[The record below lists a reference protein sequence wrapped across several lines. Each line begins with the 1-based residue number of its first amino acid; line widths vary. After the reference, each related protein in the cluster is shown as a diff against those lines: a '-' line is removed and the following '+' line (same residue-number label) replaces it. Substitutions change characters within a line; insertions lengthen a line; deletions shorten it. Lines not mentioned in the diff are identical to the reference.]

1 MEWKSNIRRTQS
13 LKSLSSCDKP
23 IWTDAGLRDKT
34 TSVSQLVARYQTS
47 VKGSKSIQGPSVDND
62 DRKPNQVLKE
72 ITPSRLE
79 SRVADL
85 ESLMR
90 RNSEKEKSRA
100 KTNLTRSK
108 SMSSLKGST
117 GSIEALR
124 ALFES
129 KASLKNNRQS
139 SLRAADFTSN
149 YTADVSKMN
158 GDVEDVQITAEAQ
171 ETETWPDKTDVKD
184 DRVTRKEVNQT
195 RIERRRT
202 IGGIDFEK
210 IATSQADEKRR
221 SAADFRDSS
230 FIQAKEKLSVS
241 VKAISALYLSKVGTK
256 ESANSPVKLEREASR
271 EFGKRVNQIKMSED
285 SSVQERKEDLPL
297 PPSARHQPELEEIC
311 RTNSPQP
318 IPPQLSKEML
328 YQQRQKCELRRLLK
342 HTHPELKM
350 LDDVVD
356 EELAEV
362 LSSERMTADETG
374 YEGEVLSKR
383 LIFENCG
390 SSNKVSHYTPKI
402 HMAGGSEKQCD
413 FSKTLAVL
421 EETKETPRAESAKEA
436 MEAVKSLGISPDTD
450 RECEDL
456 TVRIDVQATRRIFES
471 QSVNMSG
478 PNLGKT
484 FQGKVSIN
492 GDETKEVQK
501 QKKLFEMACSES
513 IQRTN
518 KSTSNDLEIEPREQP
533 CPHVS
538 QRTEHDFSCNDEFS
552 TEEALFEEE
561 SISLSDLEKNDEII
575 KTRAALF
582 QNNPFISTNI
592 QREPSVVHTSKTQII
607 SGSGASEDNT
617 TTNVKNRTHLFESM
631 PFDKIRRQ
639 NEDEIETMVENIKE
653 TLNFLYQIRVVQSV
667 GSIIEVNETMIAKK
681 AKFTLSESGPEIK
694 HDEVA
699 EGGAQ
704 NFILQL
710 LPRVNL
716 KAQVTYLKEDS
727 KGGIETMAVTAPVQQ
742 HQFNAN
748 KDTEFRTA
756 SVVQLVEDIL
766 NQDNSL
772 RKGVVIQEDDNN
784 CAKVIVYSLYKYHN
798 EKDVKSFVPPKCAE
812 CDQSEL
818 ERGDMSKTGHKEIT
832 KVATKSVKG
841 DLLELSQEQTC
852 PGSITP
858 EGKVKGSVKLFK
870 SCIEKGDFEYLKSL
884 QAEEAVQELP
894 ESQTMAGQE
903 VLHEKESDQVEE
915 TTEWVPVDVKRLKS
929 MFSGDPS
936 QHQPKK
942 KIHKNIYA
950 GQNVSTECSSG
961 VLSHVQ
967 ENNASSECT
976 DEAQEQA
983 RYPKVA
989 TQESYENFERQ
1000 DHELGAH
1007 EAQLVEVVDGNEEIC
1022 NLNTAIQSLQQATS
1036 EAKSLYQSSQE
1047 KQKAITQE
1055 SSEELFPSVTADTVK
1070 CSRVEEEFSQENF
1083 TSARKTDYQH
1093 KNIKTSH
1100 KDATPEETHAPESC
1114 SNNGQEGA
1122 GGAQKQPLETPMVT
1136 TQSLETSPAQQ
1147 EDEEVV
1153 FHGKIK
1159 AALESLERSNVNVTR
1174 GDFKAAMI
1182 YRNSSKPH
1190 REKAQHVD
1198 VVSIQRTSTEE
1209 LFTVT
1214 ETEASQISVKQEATG
1229 ANPEPPHQNKTQS
1242 NPATRR
1248 VLEKSKKPTGPKP
1261 AIPPKPEHLKEK
1273 QSNNESTQN
1282 NTGQSKEMV
1291 PTLIL
1296 SENNSEQDLT
1306 KFKSGTCIT
1315 SDSVQGH
1322 QTNQPLGEAMWI
1334 SQETKV
1340 RHGIQGDKKETDNI
1354 DKNIIVGQQQMNVK
1368 AEEKRTQDLA
1378 AKSDTSE
1385 TDESHIDFHEAFEK
1399 FGGKKT
1405 KTAPVKP
1412 KRLKIPQ
1419 PDNKN
1424 LKPVAGN
1431 KEMSVLAHVD
1441 PDVVEITSN
1450 QSCDTCGETAD
1461 SQDKHEKEIKK
1472 QESKV
1477 EMREKKGRTETEDEC
1492 RQRLSVHMDE
1502 IVRGNIPAAM
1512 EIFDNLRKQQELQSF
1527 LSRVEEIEKD
1537 TSEVDVRSLRR
1548 VFENVPDWVVGSD
1561 KKKQNKV
1568 RADNKD
1574 ERLPVSRENAESK
1587 SSMAHV
1593 FGDLERASVEIT
1605 TLKEQTL
1612 ARILDVEEAIK
1623 KALYSVSTLKSDS
1636 DIAGLSRLFKESFGG
1651 VQGSPS
1657 SGGVN
1662 KISIGSSRTK
1672 SLKSATMQG
1681 NTTNSAGQDMS
1692 TDEASISAPSSPAF
1706 ITIQSAARK
1715 TDKTDLAPPEA
1726 LICPTCQQSQKLE
1739 ETFRTTKTLICNNPA
1754 QNRND
1759 PGKAEQSTSTPLSPR
1774 QLSVLEVQTDCD
1786 GNSITG
1792 TKTVTDKHEKT
1803 KRSGTKFYSS
1813 KTSTVVNS
1821 QPETVTSST
1830 RQVVVSPSTIQVTT
1844 DPEVKLP
1851 VNQTD
1856 NLVPK

>member
-1 MEWKSNIRRTQS
+1 
-13 LKSLSSCDKP
+13 
-23 IWTDAGLRDKT
+23 
-34 TSVSQLVARYQTS
+34 
-47 VKGSKSIQGPSVDND
+47 
-62 DRKPNQVLKE
+62 
-72 ITPSRLE
+72 
-79 SRVADL
+79 
-85 ESLMR
+85 
-90 RNSEKEKSRA
+90 
-100 KTNLTRSK
+100 
-108 SMSSLKGST
+108 
-117 GSIEALR
+117 
-124 ALFES
+124 
-129 KASLKNNRQS
+129 
-139 SLRAADFTSN
+139 
-149 YTADVSKMN
+149 
-158 GDVEDVQITAEAQ
+158 
-171 ETETWPDKTDVKD
+171 
-184 DRVTRKEVNQT
+184 
-195 RIERRRT
+195 
-202 IGGIDFEK
+202 
-210 IATSQADEKRR
+210 
-221 SAADFRDSS
+221 
-230 FIQAKEKLSVS
+230 
-241 VKAISALYLSKVGTK
+241 
-256 ESANSPVKLEREASR
+256 
-271 EFGKRVNQIKMSED
+271 MSED

-297 PPSARHQPELEEIC
+297 PPSGRHQPELEESC

-383 LIFENCG
+383 LIFEKCG
-390 SSNKVSHYTPKI
+390 SSNKVSHCTPKM

-421 EETKETPRAESAKEA
+421 EETKETPRAESAKEV
-436 MEAVKSLGISPDTD
+436 MEAEKSLGISPDTD
-450 RECEDL
+450 RECEEE
-456 TVRIDVQATRRIFES
+456 TVRIDVQATRRLFES
-471 QSVNMSG
+471 QSGNMSG

-501 QKKLFEMACSES
+501 QKKQFEMACSES
-513 IQRTN
+513 IHRKN
-518 KSTSNDLEIEPREQP
+518 ESTRNDLAIEPCEQP
-533 CPHVS
+533 CSHVS
-538 QRTEHDFSCNDEFS
+538 QRTERDFSCNDEFS
-552 TEEALFEEE
+552 TEEALFEE

-607 SGSGASEDNT
+607 SDSGASEDNT

-653 TLNFLYQIRVVQSV
+653 TLNFLYQIRVIQSV

-716 KAQVTYLKEDS
+716 KPQVTYLKEDS
-727 KGGIETMAVTAPVQQ
+727 KGGIETTAVMAPVQQ

-884 QAEEAVQELP
+884 QAEDAVQELP
-894 ESQTMAGQE
+894 ENQTMAGQE
-903 VLHEKESDQVEE
+903 VLHEKESDQVQE

-936 QHQPKK
+936 QHQSKK
-942 KIHKNIYA
+942 KIPKNIYA
-950 GQNVSTECSSG
+950 GQNVSTECRSG
-961 VLSHVQ
+961 VLSRVQ

-976 DEAQEQA
+976 DGAQEQA
-983 RYPKVA
+983 RYPKVVS
-989 TQESYENFERQ
+989 QESYENFEKQ
-1000 DHELGAH
+1000 DHERGAH
-1007 EAQLVEVVDGNEEIC
+1007 EAQLVEVVDGNEEIS

-1036 EAKSLYQSSQE
+1036 EAKSLYQSSQK
-1047 KQKAITQE
+1047 KQKAIIQA
-1055 SSEELFPSVTADTVK
+1055 SSEELFPSVTADTLK

-1083 TSARKTDYQH
+1083 TSAHKTD
-1093 KNIKTSH
+1093 
-1100 KDATPEETHAPESC
+1100 ATHEETHTPESC
-1114 SNNGQEGA
+1114 SNKGQEGA

-1159 AALESLERSNVNVTR
+1159 AALESLERSNGNVTR

-1198 VVSIQRTSTEE
+1198 VVSIQTTSAEE

-1242 NPATRR
+1242 SPTTRR

-1282 NTGQSKEMV
+1282 N
-1291 PTLIL
+1291 
-1296 SENNSEQDLT
+1296 SEQELT
-1306 KFKSGTCIT
+1306 KFKSGTCLI

-1322 QTNQPLGEAMWI
+1322 QRNQPLGEAMWI

-1340 RHGIQGDKKETDNI
+1340 RHQIQGDKKETDNI
-1354 DKNIIVGQQQMNVK
+1354 DKNIIVGQQQMNVR

-1385 TDESHIDFHEAFEK
+1385 TDESHIDFHDAFEK

-1412 KRLKIPQ
+1412 KRLKITQ

-1461 SQDKHEKEIKK
+1461 SQDRHEKEIKK

-1477 EMREKKGRTETEDEC
+1477 EMREKKGRTETEDER

-1512 EIFDNLRKQQELQSF
+1512 EIFDNLRKQRELQSF
-1527 LSRVEEIEKD
+1527 LSRVEKIEKD

-1574 ERLPVSRENAESK
+1574 ERLPVSRESAESK

-1605 TLKEQTL
+1605 TLKEETL

-1636 DIAGLSRLFKESFGG
+1636 DIASLSHLFKESFGV
-1651 VQGSPS
+1651 VQGSSS

-1681 NTTNSAGQDMS
+1681 NTTNSARQDAS
-1692 TDEASISAPSSPAF
+1692 TDEASGKPQSSPPSSPAF

-1726 LICPTCQQSQKLE
+1726 LICPTCQQSQKLD
-1739 ETFRTTKTLICNNPA
+1739 ETFRTTKTLICNSPA

-1759 PGKAEQSTSTPLSPR
+1759 PRKGGQKQSTSTPLSPR
-1774 QLSVLEVQTDCD
+1774 QVSVLEVQTDCD

-1792 TKTVTDKHEKT
+1792 TKPVTDKHEKT
-1803 KRSGTKFYSS
+1803 ERSGTKFYSS
-1813 KTSTVVNS
+1813 KTSTVVNN

-1830 RQVVVSPSTIQVTT
+1830 RQVVISPSTIQVTT

-1851 VNQTD
+1851 INQTD
-1856 NLVPK
+1856 KLVLE

>member
-1 MEWKSNIRRTQS
+1 
-13 LKSLSSCDKP
+13 
-23 IWTDAGLRDKT
+23 
-34 TSVSQLVARYQTS
+34 
-47 VKGSKSIQGPSVDND
+47 
-62 DRKPNQVLKE
+62 
-72 ITPSRLE
+72 
-79 SRVADL
+79 
-85 ESLMR
+85 
-90 RNSEKEKSRA
+90 
-100 KTNLTRSK
+100 
-108 SMSSLKGST
+108 
-117 GSIEALR
+117 
-124 ALFES
+124 
-129 KASLKNNRQS
+129 
-139 SLRAADFTSN
+139 
-149 YTADVSKMN
+149 
-158 GDVEDVQITAEAQ
+158 
-171 ETETWPDKTDVKD
+171 
-184 DRVTRKEVNQT
+184 
-195 RIERRRT
+195 
-202 IGGIDFEK
+202 
-210 IATSQADEKRR
+210 
-221 SAADFRDSS
+221 
-230 FIQAKEKLSVS
+230 
-241 VKAISALYLSKVGTK
+241 
-256 ESANSPVKLEREASR
+256 
-271 EFGKRVNQIKMSED
+271 MSED
-285 SSVQERKEDLPL
+285 SSVQEKKEDLPL
-297 PPSARHQPELEEIC
+297 PPSARHQPELEESC

-318 IPPQLSKEML
+318 NLPQLSKEML

-362 LSSERMTADETG
+362 LSSERMTADVTG

-390 SSNKVSHYTPKI
+390 SSNKVSHYTPKM
-402 HMAGGSEKQCD
+402 HMEGGREKQCD
-413 FSKTLAVL
+413 FSKTLAL
-421 EETKETPRAESAKEA
+421 EETKETPRAESAKEV
-436 MEAVKSLGISPDTD
+436 MEAEKSLGISPDTD
-450 RECEDL
+450 RECEEE
-456 TVRIDVQATRRIFES
+456 TVRLDVQATRRIFES

-478 PNLGKT
+478 PNLGKI
-484 FQGKVSIN
+484 QGKVSIN

-501 QKKLFEMACSES
+501 QKKQFEMACSES
-513 IQRTN
+513 IHRKN
-518 KSTSNDLEIEPREQP
+518 DSTSNDLATEPREQP

-538 QRTEHDFSCNDEFS
+538 QRTERDFSCNDEFS

-592 QREPSVVHTSKTQII
+592 QREPSVVHTSKTQIT

-653 TLNFLYQIRVVQSV
+653 TLNFLYQIRVIQSF
-667 GSIIEVNETMIAKK
+667 GFIIEVNETMIAKK

-716 KAQVTYLKEDS
+716 KPQVTYLKEDS
-727 KGGIETMAVTAPVQQ
+727 KGDIETTAVTAPVQQ

-818 ERGDMSKTGHKEIT
+818 ERGDMSKKGHKEI
-832 KVATKSVKG
+832 KVATKSVQG
-841 DLLELSQEQTC
+841 DLLELSKAQTC

-884 QAEEAVQELP
+884 QTEEAVQELP
-894 ESQTMAGQE
+894 ENQTMAGQE
-903 VLHEKESDQVEE
+903 VLHEKESDQVQE

-936 QHQPKK
+936 QHQAKK
-942 KIHKNIYA
+942 KIHKNIY
-950 GQNVSTECSSG
+950 GSQNVSSSG

-967 ENNASSECT
+967 ENTTSSECT

-983 RYPKVA
+983 CPKVA
-989 TQESYENFERQ
+989 TQESYEKLEKQ

-1007 EAQLVEVVDGNEEIC
+1007 EAQLVKVVDQNEEIS
-1022 NLNTAIQSLQQATS
+1022 NLQTALH
-1036 EAKSLYQSSQE
+1036 QSSQE
-1047 KQKAITQE
+1047 KQKTIIQK

-1070 CSRVEEEFSQENF
+1070 RSRVEEEFSQENF
-1083 TSARKTDYQH
+1083 TSAQKTDYQH
-1093 KNIKTSH
+1093 KNIETSH
-1100 KDATPEETHAPESC
+1100 KDATPEETHTPESC
-1114 SNNGQEGA
+1114 SNEGQEGA
-1122 GGAQKQPLETPMVT
+1122 RGAQKQPLETPMVT

-1147 EDEEVV
+1147 EEEEVV

-1159 AALESLERSNVNVTR
+1159 AALQSLERSNVNVTR

-1198 VVSIQRTSTEE
+1198 VVSIQTTSADE

-1214 ETEASQISVKQEATG
+1214 ENEASQISVKQEATA
-1229 ANPEPPHQNKTQS
+1229 ANPEPPHQNETQS
-1242 NPATRR
+1242 NPTTRLI
-1248 VLEKSKKPTGPKP
+1248 LEKSKKPTGPKP

-1282 NTGQSKEMV
+1282 N
-1291 PTLIL
+1291 
-1296 SENNSEQDLT
+1296 
-1306 KFKSGTCIT
+1306 
-1315 SDSVQGH
+1315 SD
-1322 QTNQPLGEAMWI
+1322 I
-1334 SQETKV
+1334 
-1340 RHGIQGDKKETDNI
+1340 
-1354 DKNIIVGQQQMNVK
+1354 K

-1378 AKSDTSE
+1378 AKSDMSE
-1385 TDESHIDFHEAFEK
+1385 TDESHIDFHDLFEK

-1441 PDVVEITSN
+1441 PDVAEITSN
-1450 QSCDTCGETAD
+1450 QSCDTCGETTD
-1461 SQDKHEKEIKK
+1461 SRDKHEKEIKK

-1477 EMREKKGRTETEDEC
+1477 EMREKKGRTETDDER

-1512 EIFDNLRKQQELQSF
+1512 EIFDNLRKQRELQSF

-1548 VFENVPDWVVGSD
+1548 VFENVPDWVVSSN

-1574 ERLPVSRENAESK
+1574 ERLPVSRESAENK

-1593 FGDLERASVEIT
+1593 CGDLERASVEIT
-1605 TLKEQTL
+1605 TLKEETL

-1636 DIAGLSRLFKESFGG
+1636 DIAGLSRLFKESFG
-1651 VQGSPS
+1651 VIQGSPS
-1657 SGGVN
+1657 SGGDN

-1681 NTTNSAGQDMS
+1681 NTTNSARQDAS
-1692 TDEASISAPSSPAF
+1692 TDEASGKPQSNPPPSPAF

-1739 ETFRTTKTLICNNPA
+1739 ETFRTTKTLICNSPA

-1759 PGKAEQSTSTPLSPR
+1759 PRKGQKQSTSIPLSPR
-1774 QLSVLEVQTDCD
+1774 QLSTLEVQTDCD

-1792 TKTVTDKHEKT
+1792 TKPVTDKHEKT
-1803 KRSGTKFYSS
+1803 EGSGTKFYSS
-1813 KTSTVVNS
+1813 RTSTVVNS
-1821 QPETVTSST
+1821 QTETVTSST
-1830 RQVVVSPSTIQVTT
+1830 RHVVISPSTIQVTT
-1844 DPEVKLP
+1844 DPEMKLP
-1851 VNQTD
+1851 INQTD
-1856 NLVPK
+1856 KLVPE

>member
-13 LKSLSSCDKP
+13 LKSLSSSCDKP
-23 IWTDAGLRDKT
+23 VWTDAGLRDKT
-34 TSVSQLVARYQTS
+34 TSVSQLVARYQTA
-47 VKGSKSIQGPSVDND
+47 VKGNKSIRGPSVDND

-72 ITPSRLE
+72 MTPSRPE
-79 SRVADL
+79 SKETHL

-90 RNSEKEKSRA
+90 KNSEKEKSRA

-108 SMSSLKGST
+108 SMSSLKSST

-129 KASLKNNRQS
+129 KASLKNNAKT
-139 SLRAADFTSN
+139 SLRAADFTSS
-149 YTADVSKMN
+149 YTTDVSKMN
-158 GDVEDVQITAEAQ
+158 GEVEDVQIAAEEQ
-171 ETETWPDKTDVKD
+171 ETETCTDKTDVKD
-184 DRVTRKEVNQT
+184 DRVTRKVLNQT
-195 RIERRRT
+195 WPERRRT

-210 IATSQADEKRR
+210 IAASQADEKRR

-230 FIQAKEKLSVS
+230 FVQTKEKLSVS
-241 VKAISALYLSKVGTK
+241 VKAISALYLSKAGTK

-271 EFGKRVNQIKMSED
+271 ESGKRVNQIKVKCNVTVVLHDVMSED
-285 SSVQERKEDLPL
+285 SSVQEKKEDLPL
-297 PPSARHQPELEEIC
+297 PPSARHQPELEESC
-311 RTNSPQP
+311 RKNSPQP
-318 IPPQLSKEML
+318 ISPQLSKEML

-362 LSSERMTADETG
+362 LSSERMTADVTG

-383 LIFENCG
+383 LIFEKCG
-390 SSNKVSHYTPKI
+390 SSNKLSHYTPKM

-421 EETKETPRAESAKEA
+421 EETKETPHAESAKEV
-436 MEAVKSLGISPDTD
+436 MEAEKSLGISPDTD
-450 RECEDL
+450 RECEEEM
-456 TVRIDVQATRRIFES
+456 VRIDVQATRRIFES
-471 QSVNMSG
+471 QSV
-478 PNLGKT
+478 
-484 FQGKVSIN
+484 SIN

-501 QKKLFEMACSES
+501 QKKQFEMACSES
-513 IQRTN
+513 IQRKN
-518 KSTSNDLEIEPREQP
+518 ESTSNDLAIEPREQP

-538 QRTEHDFSCNDEFS
+538 QRTKHNFSCNDEFS

-607 SGSGASEDNT
+607 SDSGASEDNT

-653 TLNFLYQIRVVQSV
+653 TLNFLYQIRVIQSV

-716 KAQVTYLKEDS
+716 KPQVTYLKEDI
-727 KGGIETMAVTAPVQQ
+727 KGGIETTAVTAPVQQ

-818 ERGDMSKTGHKEIT
+818 EKGDMSKTGHKEIT
-832 KVATKSVKG
+832 KVANKSVK
-841 DLLELSQEQTC
+841 
-852 PGSITP
+852 
-858 EGKVKGSVKLFK
+858 GKVKGSVKLFK

-884 QAEEAVQELP
+884 QAEEAVQDLP
-894 ESQTMAGQE
+894 ENHTMAGQE

-915 TTEWVPVDVKRLKS
+915 TAEWVPVD
-929 MFSGDPS
+929 
-936 QHQPKK
+936 
-942 KIHKNIYA
+942 
-950 GQNVSTECSSG
+950 
-961 VLSHVQ
+961 

-983 RYPKVA
+983 CYPKVA
-989 TQESYENFERQ
+989 PQESYQNFEKQ

-1007 EAQLVEVVDGNEEIC
+1007 EAQLVEVVDGNEEIS
-1022 NLNTAIQSLQQATS
+1022 NLQTA
-1036 EAKSLYQSSQE
+1036 LYQSSQE
-1047 KQKAITQE
+1047 KQKAIIQE
-1055 SSEELFPSVTADTVK
+1055 SSEEPIPSVTADTVK
-1070 CSRVEEEFSQENF
+1070 RSRVEFSQENF
-1083 TSARKTDYQH
+1083 TSAQKTDYQH
-1093 KNIKTSH
+1093 ENIERIH
-1100 KDATPEETHAPESC
+1100 KDATPEETYAPESC
-1114 SNNGQEGA
+1114 SNKGQEGA

-1190 REKAQHVD
+1190 REKAHHVD
-1198 VVSIQRTSTEE
+1198 VVSIQTTSADE

-1248 VLEKSKKPTGPKP
+1248 VLEKSKKPIGPKP

-1282 NTGQSKEMV
+1282 N
-1291 PTLIL
+1291 
-1296 SENNSEQDLT
+1296 SEQDLT
-1306 KFKSGTCIT
+1306 KFKSGTCII

-1322 QTNQPLGEAMWI
+1322 QRNQPLGETMWI

-1340 RHGIQGDKKETDNI
+1340 RHQIQGGKKETDNI
-1354 DKNIIVGQQQMNVK
+1354 DKNIIVGQQQMNIK

-1385 TDESHIDFHEAFEK
+1385 TDESHIDFHDAFEK

-1419 PDNKN
+1419 PDIKN
-1424 LKPVAGN
+1424 LKPLAGN

-1450 QSCDTCGETAD
+1450 QSCDTCGETTD

-1477 EMREKKGRTETEDEC
+1477 EMREKKGRTETDDER

-1512 EIFDNLRKQQELQSF
+1512 EIFDNLRKQRELQSF

-1548 VFENVPDWVVGSD
+1548 VFENVPDWVVSSD

-1574 ERLPVSRENAESK
+1574 ERLPVSRESAENK

-1605 TLKEQTL
+1605 TLKEETL

-1681 NTTNSAGQDMS
+1681 NTINSARQDAS
-1692 TDEASISAPSSPAF
+1692 TDEASGKPQSSPPSSPAF

-1739 ETFRTTKTLICNNPA
+1739 ETFRTSKTLICNSPA

-1759 PGKAEQSTSTPLSPR
+1759 PRKEGQRQSTSTPLSPR
-1774 QLSVLEVQTDCD
+1774 QVSVLEVHTDCD

-1792 TKTVTDKHEKT
+1792 TKTVTDKHEKIEG
-1803 KRSGTKFYSS
+1803 SGTKFYSS
-1813 KTSTVVNS
+1813 KSSTVVNT
-1821 QPETVTSST
+1821 QPETVTSSA
-1830 RQVVVSPSTIQVTT
+1830 RHVVISPSTIQVTT

-1851 VNQTD
+1851 INQTD
-1856 NLVPK
+1856 KLVPE